1 MYHNGGLA
9 MRLANNR
16 GDVSLMA
23 SATSPGNRQAEE
35 EAVMTDA
42 VPEPPGKHS
51 GGVQPLAQV
60 AGADR

>member
-1 MYHNGGLA
+1 

-42 VPEPPGKHS
+42 VPEPPGKHR